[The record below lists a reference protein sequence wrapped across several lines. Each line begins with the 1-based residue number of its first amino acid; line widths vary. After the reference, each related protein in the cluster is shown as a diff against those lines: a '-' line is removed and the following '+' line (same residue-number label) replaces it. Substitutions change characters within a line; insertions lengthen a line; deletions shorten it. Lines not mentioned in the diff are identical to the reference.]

1 MKRTLLYI
9 VAGLSILSATVSS
22 CDTDYDLDIPDGWD
36 TNKGD
41 ESNVTVDT
49 LIGIDASMYDKARI
63 FPGLA
68 DTLREVH
75 IDTVLHLDLSKIYVE
90 REAYHFTSPVIGNR
104 GENMPQPIYST
115 GCYAGAGEL
124 IKIEVPA
131 GSPYGLSVQIGAQTD
146 DLSKTSSYFREPIVY
161 TRKSLSPGTNY
172 MRFPLGGYIW
182 VIREP
187 KAKGP
192 ADFQLTIKNAYR
204 APDFICGVT
213 NPDDWAKVIQCST
226 VPWLEIRS
234 KRIAISIDR
243 ERVSQFIQADSKF
256 AQNLGTT
263 LSNWDKLIEN
273 TYEAM
278 GIAVEDENPVNAM
291 PAFPQRFIFDVQINV
306 NGENVLLHNNNV
318 QGISMVKT
326 TRLYNELIGTSTV
339 NNADFFSIYNSLF
352 DRYRLVHDSDSPDW
366 ESAVKRVPA
375 YRHAESVYRSGAIS
389 AFPALSCNFDKIV
402 KNALT
407 YADKDMS
414 KDFTHDKWLE
424 DTKIGSP
431 TFAHHI
437 VMLGQLGN
445 YDVLKD
451 LPAWSGLF
459 SWRKAVRDGKALFG
473 NGDSESSLFR
483 ALCDYYKENLTPF
496 YENWG
501 VVLSDIDREYAAQYP
516 LVGKE
521 IWKIDLLAK
530 TNLFAKVGNYDKS
543 KFHYRHNRN
552 NWTIYAADSAYVHD
566 NFDKEYS
573 DSKNFRRPENLLDGS
588 RSTAWRSYLAK
599 DGDTPYPLP
608 YYIVIDMQKEQDV
621 DGFYFI
627 NGNISK
633 FTIQTTDASGF
644 NLYDSSVQWRTLKT
658 VSQSEGF
665 HANEQYFDFGSRV
678 NARYLRIVI
687 TELNLS
693 HPKATATQDEID
705 KFYRLH
711 KNRTQEFYEFGTYYY
726 QK

>member
-63 FPGLA
+63 FPGLV
-68 DTLREVH
+68 DTLREAH
-75 IDTVLHLDLSKIYVE
+75 IDTVLHLDLSKTYVE
-90 REAYHFTSPVIGNR
+90 REAYRFTSPVIGNR

-182 VIREP
+182 IIREP

-204 APDFICGVT
+204 APDFINEIT
-213 NPDDWAKVIQCST
+213 NPDAWVKTIQNTT

-263 LSNWDKLIEN
+263 LSSWDKLIEN

-278 GIAVEDENPVNAM
+278 GIAVEDENPLNAM

-306 NGENVLLHNNNV
+306 DGENVLLHNNNV

-407 YADKDMS
+407 YAAKDMS
-414 KDFTHDKWLE
+414 KDFTHDEWLE

-451 LPAWSGLF
+451 LPAWSGVF
-459 SWRKAVRDGKALFG
+459 SWRKAVRDGKAFFG

-501 VVLSDIDREYAAQYP
+501 VALSDIDREYAAQYP

-530 TNLFAKVGNYDKS
+530 TNIFAKVGNYNQS

-573 DSKNFRRPENLLDGS
+573 DSKNFRRPENILDGS
-588 RSTAWRSYLAK
+588 RSTFWRSYLAT
-599 DGDTPYPLP
+599 DGDSPYPLP
-608 YYIVIDMQKEQDV
+608 YYIVIDMQKSQDL

-644 NLYDSSVQWRTLKT
+644 NLYDSSVQWRTLKS
-658 VSQSEGF
+658 VSQAEGF
-665 HANEQYFDFGSRV
+665 HANEQYVDFDRRI

-687 TELNLS
+687 TEVNLS

-705 KFYRLH
+705 NFYRLH

>member
-63 FPGLA
+63 FPGLV
-68 DTLREVH
+68 DTLREAH
-75 IDTVLHLDLSKIYVE
+75 IDTVLHLDLSKTYVD
-90 REAYHFTSPVIGNR
+90 RETYRFTSPVIANR

-131 GSPYGLSVQIGAQTD
+131 GSPYGLSVQIGSQTD

-161 TRKSLSPGTNY
+161 TRKSLSAGTNY

-182 VIREP
+182 IIREQ

-204 APDFICGVT
+204 APDFINGVT
-213 NPDDWAKVIQCST
+213 NPEAWAKTVQNTT

-243 ERVSQFIQADSKF
+243 ERVSQFLMADSKF
-256 AQNLGTT
+256 AQNLSAT
-263 LSNWDKLIEN
+263 LSGWDKLIEN
-273 TYEAM
+273 TYESM
-278 GIAVEDENPVNAM
+278 GIAVEDEKPENAM

-326 TRLYNELIGTSTV
+326 TRLYNELVNASTV
-339 NNADFFSIYNSLF
+339 NSADFFSIYNSLF
-352 DRYRLVHDSDSPDW
+352 DRYKLVLTSGSSDW
-366 ESAVKRVPA
+366 EAAVKLAPA

-389 AFPALSCNFDKIV
+389 SFPALSCDFDKVV

-407 YADKDMS
+407 YAAKEQT
-414 KDFTHDKWLE
+414 KDFTSDKWLE
-424 DTKIGSP
+424 DTKINRTSP
-431 TFAHHI
+431 HH
-437 VMLGQLGN
+437 VAMLAQLGN
-445 YDVLKD
+445 YDVLKG
-451 LPAWSGLF
+451 LTAWSGLF
-459 SWRKAVRDGKALFG
+459 SWRKAVRDGKANFG

-496 YENWG
+496 YEHWG
-501 VVLSDIDREYAAQYP
+501 VIISDNDRDYAAKYP
-516 LVGKE
+516 LVSKE
-521 IWKIDLLAK
+521 LWKIDLLSK
-530 TNLFAKVGNYDKS
+530 SNVLAKVGNYDKN
-543 KFHYRHNRN
+543 KFRYRN
-552 NWTIYAADSAYVHD
+552 NRQNWTVYAADSAYVHD

-588 RSTAWRSYLAK
+588 RNSFWRSYLSG
-599 DGDTPYPLP
+599 DGDSPYPLP
-608 YYIVIDMQKEQDV
+608 YYIVIDMQKAQAM

-665 HANEQYFDFGSRV
+665 HANEQYFDFGGRV

-693 HPKATATQDEID
+693 HPKSTATQDEID

-711 KNRTQEFYEFGTYYY
+711 KNRTQEFSEFGTYYY
-726 QK
+726 KK

>member
-9 VAGLSILSATVSS
+9 VAGISILSATVSS

-63 FPGLA
+63 FPGLV
-68 DTLREVH
+68 DTLREAH
-75 IDTVLHLDLSKIYVE
+75 IDTVLHLDLSKTYVE
-90 REAYHFTSPVIGNR
+90 RESYRFTSPVIGNR

-182 VIREP
+182 IIREP

-204 APDFICGVT
+204 APDFINEVT
-213 NPDDWAKVIQCST
+213 NPDAWAKAIQNTT

-243 ERVSQFIQADSKF
+243 ERVSQFLLADSKF
-256 AQNLGTT
+256 AQNLSAT
-263 LSNWDKLIEN
+263 LSGWDKLIEN
-273 TYEAM
+273 TYESM
-278 GIAVEDENPVNAM
+278 GIATEDENPKNAI

-318 QGISMVKT
+318 QGITMVKT
-326 TRLYNELIGTSTV
+326 TRLYNELVDALTV

-352 DRYRLVHDSDSPDW
+352 DRYKLVLTSNSVSW
-366 ESAVKRVPA
+366 EDAVKLAPA

-389 AFPALSCNFDKIV
+389 SFPALSCDFDKV
-402 KNALT
+402 VNSALAYAAKDQSKN
-407 YADKDMS
+407 YS
-414 KDFTHDKWLE
+414 SDKWLE
-424 DTKIGSP
+424 DTEISRTNP
-431 TFAHHI
+431 HH
-437 VMLGQLGN
+437 VAMLAQLGN
-445 YDVLKD
+445 YDILKEF
-451 LPAWSGLF
+451 PAWSGVF
-459 SWRKAVRDGKALFG
+459 SWRKAVRDGKSFFNDADG
-473 NGDSESSLFR
+473 ESSLFR
-483 ALCDYYKENLTPF
+483 ALCDYYKEDLTPF
-496 YENWG
+496 YEHWG
-501 VVLSDIDREYAAQYP
+501 VAISDNDRDYAAKYP
-516 LVGKE
+516 LVSKE
-521 IWKIDLLAK
+521 IWKIDLLSK
-530 TNLFAKVGNYDKS
+530 SNVFAKVGNYDKN
-543 KFHYRHNRN
+543 KFRYRNNRQ

-588 RSTAWRSYLAK
+588 RSTSWRSYLAN
-599 DGDTPYPLP
+599 DGDSPYPLP
-608 YYIVIDMQKEQDV
+608 YYIVIDMQKSQDL

-644 NLYDSSVQWRTLKT
+644 NLYDSSVQWRTLKS

-665 HANEQYFDFGSRV
+665 HANEQYVDFDGRI

-687 TELNLS
+687 TEVNLS

-705 KFYRLH
+705 NFYRLH

-726 QK
+726 KK